1 MLQHRVDL
9 RTLSKKCYRGMS
21 LYCFHWAHCKCGL
34 SGRGLQG
41 EMYRRDDIVLR
52 DQYGPYMRH
61 TSRITLV
68 VVAILTVGMGPM
80 LTIVSEARADAI
92 SSDNI
97 DIYVLVDESSSLS
110 ERDIQLERE
119 AVEGI
124 VSLQTIKKRGVR
136 VGIVPFSSGP
146 GSPRRLAGCGLIP
159 VDDGNDLVL
168 AECARRI
175 RRQFGEAGNTDFATA
190 FDFVAE
196 QVKSSRDDSRLPVIV
211 LLTDGIFDPN
221 GDQVTSAEELA
232 QLNASIARLKESEIP
247 IWGLG
252 FGKANLAALEAYSTA
267 TKKPQ
272 GNCDAEANARIVVKE
287 NLAIQL
293 KVIIGEATCAD
304 VTPPEPTPSK
314 RFVHPLIDTVVITVV
329 ARDSTKPTLTSPNG
343 KDLCPTDFVEI
354 SPKTFQCVVT
364 EDGSNAGTWTAAAGP
379 GALASWEF
387 FGNVLLTF
395 DQCPGPLSL
404 LMSRLDGKPID
415 FSAAVLWP
423 SLQIAIGDRLLGR
436 VSLQEESVSLVKEFG
451 SLPKFGL
458 LNARS
463 SDVAK
468 RDGLPRLNVRAVTC
482 DLSLPPPPTTSLPP
496 PTTSP
501 PTTTIPPPPCDVTD
515 TCPPP
520 PPYWLLAAVA
530 AAAVSAFALL
540 RWRKSRMFP
549 PGTSILQRS
558 PVNERAWI
566 DPIGDIGSDIG
577 GQKKVAVVV
586 DRVNKKISIDA
597 YGGACDY
604 VISTSGG
611 QLLIEAGAKESE
623 GSDEETKSPS
633 SQAPARVE
641 PFGPAIVLEQGIV
654 IRVEKPEEDSEE
666 DEITS

>member
-1 MLQHRVDL
+1 
-9 RTLSKKCYRGMS
+9 
-21 LYCFHWAHCKCGL
+21 
-34 SGRGLQG
+34 
-41 EMYRRDDIVLR
+41 
-52 DQYGPYMRH
+52 MR
-61 TSRITLV
+61 RITKGIV
-68 VVAILTVGMGPM
+68 IVCAILTVGMGPM
-80 LTIVSEARADAI
+80 LTIVSEARADAV
-92 SSDNI
+92 SGDNI

-124 VSLQTIKKRGVR
+124 VSLQTIKKRGIR
-136 VGIVPFSSGP
+136 VGIVPFSSGS
-146 GSPRRLAGCGLIP
+146 GSPRGLTGCELIP

-175 RRQFGEAGNTDFATA
+175 RRQFGEAGNTDFSTA

-196 QVKSSRDDSRLPVIV
+196 QVRSSEDDSRLPVIV
-211 LLTDGIFDPN
+211 LLTDGIFDPD

-232 QLNASIARLKESEIP
+232 QLNASVARLKENKIP

-252 FGKANLAALEAYSTA
+252 FGKADLAALEAYSTA

-272 GNCDAEANARIVVKE
+272 GNCDAEANARIVEKE

-293 KVIIGEATCAD
+293 KVIIGEATCGD
-304 VTPPEPTPSK
+304 VTPPEKTPSK

-329 ARDSTKPTLTSPNG
+329 AQDLTKPTLTSPNG
-343 KDLCPTDFVEI
+343 KNLCPTDFVEI
-354 SPKTFQCVVT
+354 SPKTFQCIVT

-387 FGNVLLTF
+387 FGNVLLDF
-395 DQCPGPLSL
+395 DQCPSPSSL
-404 LMSRLDGKPID
+404 LISRLDGKPID

-423 SLQIAIGDRLLGR
+423 SLQIAIGTRSLGR
-436 VSLQEESVSLVKEFG
+436 VLLQEESVSLVNEFG

-468 RDGLPRLNVRAVTC
+468 RDGLPRLNIRPATC

-496 PTTSP
+496 TTTTP
-501 PTTTIPPPPCDVTD
+501 PTTTVPPPPCDVTD

-520 PPYWLLAAVA
+520 PPPYWKYVLAAL
-530 AAAVSAFALL
+530 AVLALSYTFI

-549 PGTSILQRS
+549 LGTSILQRS

-566 DPIGDIGSDIG
+566 DPMGDIGSDIG

-611 QLLIEAGAKESE
+611 QLLIEAGANESE

-641 PFGPAIVLEQGIV
+641 PFGPAIVLEPGIV

>member
-1 MLQHRVDL
+1 
-9 RTLSKKCYRGMS
+9 
-21 LYCFHWAHCKCGL
+21 
-34 SGRGLQG
+34 
-41 EMYRRDDIVLR
+41 
-52 DQYGPYMRH
+52 MR
-61 TSRITLV
+61 RITKGIV
-68 VVAILTVGMGPM
+68 IVCAILTVGMGPM
-80 LTIVSEARADAI
+80 LTIVSEARADAV
-92 SSDNI
+92 SGDNI

-124 VSLQTIKKRGVR
+124 VSLQTIKKRGIR
-136 VGIVPFSSGP
+136 VGIVPFSSGS
-146 GSPRRLAGCGLIP
+146 GSPRGLTGCELIP

-175 RRQFGEAGNTDFATA
+175 RRQFGEAGNTDFSTA

-196 QVKSSRDDSRLPVIV
+196 QVRSSEDDSRLPVIV
-211 LLTDGIFDPN
+211 LLTDGIFDPD

-232 QLNASIARLKESEIP
+232 QLNASVARLKENKIP

-252 FGKANLAALEAYSTA
+252 FGKADLAALEAYSTA

-272 GNCDAEANARIVVKE
+272 GNCDAEANARIVEKE

-293 KVIIGEATCAD
+293 KVIIGEATCGN
-304 VTPPEPTPSK
+304 VTTVDPTPSK

-329 ARDSTKPTLTSPNG
+329 TRDLTKPTLTSPDGSN
-343 KDLCPTDFVEI
+343 LCPTDFVEI
-354 SPKTFQCVVT
+354 SPKTFQCIVT

-387 FGNVLLTF
+387 FGNVLLDF
-395 DQCPGPLSL
+395 DQCPSPSSL
-404 LMSRLDGKPID
+404 LISRLDGNPID

-423 SLQIAIGDRLLGR
+423 SLQIAIGTRSLGR
-436 VSLQEESVSLVKEFG
+436 VLLQEESASLVKEFG

-468 RDGLPRLNVRAVTC
+468 DDGLPRLNIRPATC

-496 PTTSP
+496 TTTTP
-501 PTTTIPPPPCDVTD
+501 PTTTVPPPPCDVTN
-515 TCPPP
+515 TCPPPP
-520 PPYWLLAAVA
+520 PPYWLYVVAVA
-530 AAAVSAFALL
+530 AAVALAYTFI
-540 RWRKSRMFP
+540 RWRKSLMFP

-566 DPIGDIGSDIG
+566 DPMGEIGSDIG
-577 GQKKVAVVV
+577 DKKKVAVVV

-597 YGGACDY
+597 YGATCDY

-611 QLLIEAGAKESE
+611 QLLIEAGAEEIE
-623 GSDEETKSPS
+623 GTDEESKSSS
-633 SQAPARVE
+633 SQVPARLE
-641 PFGPAIVLEQGIV
+641 PFGLPIVLEQGIV
-654 IRVEKPEEDSEE
+654 IRVERPDADSEE